1 MKKYAEGGL
10 SRRDMPSDLVNF
22 DALPD
27 TPPPGLT
34 RTPKNKP
41 AKTKSKGVKSV
52 DKAQGGMRMNQEY
65 SGKVKRYAKGG
76 VTRADGMCTKGHTKG
91 RMV

>member
-41 AKTKSKGVKSV
+41 AKTKSKGVKSA
-52 DKAQGGMRMNQEY
+52 DKAKGGMRMNQEY

>member
-27 TPPPGLT
+27 TPPPREEPKPKRKLT
-34 RTPKNKP
+34 REESLERVRR
-41 AKTKSKGVKSV
+41 AKEG
-52 DKAQGGMRMNQEY
+52 DGPQGKM
-65 SGKVKRYAKGG
+65 SGRVIRYAKGG
-76 VTRADGMCTKGHTKG
+76 SVTRGDGICKKGHTKG
-91 RMV
+91 TMR